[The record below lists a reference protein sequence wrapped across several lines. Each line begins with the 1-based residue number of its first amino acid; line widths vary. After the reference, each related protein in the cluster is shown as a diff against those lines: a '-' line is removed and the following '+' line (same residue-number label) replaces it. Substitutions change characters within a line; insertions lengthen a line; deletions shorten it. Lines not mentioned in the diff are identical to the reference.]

1 VPPPGHSSAHSLETE
16 FIVRTNAREKI
27 FNAIAEIVA
36 QNRMQPR
43 ALTDSDGLHKD
54 LGFASLDV
62 AQLIAVL
69 EIDLGVDP
77 FARGASLKEI
87 GTVGGLVALY
97 EQHLAEMPS

>member
-1 VPPPGHSSAHSLETE
+1 
-16 FIVRTNAREKI
+16 VRSDAREKI
-27 FNAIAEIVA
+27 HNAIAEIVA

-43 ALTDSDGLHKD
+43 ALADSDGLQQD

-69 EIDLGVDP
+69 EMDLGVDP

-87 GTVGGLVALY
+87 GTVGKLVALY
-97 EQHLAEMPS
+97 EQHLAGQAS